1 MRLYWVDTAMTAIFI
16 LEALLKIIS
25 FGFLFNGRNSY
36 LRQSWNQLDLLIIMF
51 SLLSLTPLSD
61 NYKAFKVLRVLRI
74 ISRNEGLKV
83 AVRAL
88 IRALPN
94 VVNVTLIMILFLLIF
109 GVIAVSEFKG
119 KFYFCDNEGVVEAGP
134 VL

>member
-1 MRLYWVDTAMTAIFI
+1 MTAIFM

-25 FGFLFNGRNSY
+25 LGFFFNGRNSY
-36 LRQSWNQLDLLIIMF
+36 LRQPWNQLDLLIIMF

-74 ISRNEGLKV
+74 ISRNEGLRV

-94 VVNVTLIMILFLLIF
+94 VANVTSIMILFLLIF
-109 GVIAVSEFKG
+109 GVITVSEFKG
-119 KFYFCDNEGVVEAGP
+119 KFYFCDKEGVVEVGP

>member
-94 VVNVTLIMILFLLIF
+94 VVNVTSIMIIDL
-109 GVIAVSEFKG
+109 VSPNFRGDSSE
-119 KFYFCDNEGVVEAGP
+119 
-134 VL
+134 